1 MLDSPTSMVS
11 IDHSKDFATKSSL
24 RSVKFKETPTLV
36 LLPDDADTKA
46 ARRGPWEML
55 ARDRARFKRR
65 IKQTEDAI
73 SWIFEQ
79 THRDQARARLAT
91 GRIDCTECHP
101 VGHDASASTSMDRV
115 RYESEIHRKLYQ
127 NDHPFVLRK
136 YDGRMKKCR
145 GCHKAFK
152 SVGVDRPKFVVAHE
166 ELYVYGRAHPSKR
179 LLMAE
184 RHFFYHDDPACIL
197 PHHPYYDASD
207 VTTYEDHHSR

>member
-1 MLDSPTSMVS
+1 MLDSPTSMAS
-11 IDHSKDFATKSSL
+11 IDHSKNVATKSSL

-145 GCHKAFK
+145 GCCKAFK
-152 SVGVDRPKFVVAHE
+152 SVGIDRPKFVVATRSSTCTDAPTR
-166 ELYVYGRAHPSKR
+166 LNACSWRSVTSFTTTTWRVYYRV
-179 LLMAE
+179 
-184 RHFFYHDDPACIL
+184 IL
-197 PHHPYYDASD
+197 TTMT
-207 VTTYEDHHSR
+207 VTL